1 MQPNNI
7 VSPNVVPPIAD
18 AELERLLI
26 DIFETY
32 GYDFTEYARASL
44 RRRITRLFSLDRF
57 PSFAEFRYRVKND
70 DTYFLRFIE
79 EVTVNVT
86 EMFRHPA
93 FFRSLRQEVLPVLS
107 TYPFIRIWH
116 AGCATGEEVYSMAIL
131 LKEANL
137 LHKSVIYATD
147 ISPAAIKQAASGLIP
162 VQYMRLYA
170 QNYIEA
176 GGTCDFLDYYTAG
189 NNKALINHELRKN
202 IVFST
207 HNLAA
212 ETSFNQFQLI
222 CCRNVLIYFD
232 KNLQRR
238 VFDLFDNSLERLGFL
253 ALGAKESMRTANCY
267 GNYKAIGMEKIWRKM
282 E

>member
-1 MQPNNI
+1 M
-7 VSPNVVPPIAD
+7 SPITD
-18 AELERLLI
+18 AELEQLLI
-26 DIFETY
+26 DILDVY
-32 GYDFTEYARASL
+32 GYDFTEYAQASL
-44 RRRITRLFSLDRF
+44 RRRIVRLFSLDRYQ
-57 PSFAEFRYRVKND
+57 SFSEFRHRIKSD
-70 DTYFLRFIE
+70 SSYFRRFIE

-93 FFRSLRQEVLPVLS
+93 FFRTLRLEVLPILS

-116 AGCATGEEVYSMAIL
+116 AGCATGEEAYSMAIL

-147 ISPAAIKQAASGLIP
+147 ISPAAIKRASSGLVP
-162 VQYMRLYA
+162 MQYMRQYA
-170 QNYIEA
+170 QNYLDA
-176 GGTCDFLDYYTAG
+176 GGLVNFSDYYTAG
-189 NNKALINHELRKN
+189 NNKALIRHDLRKN

-207 HNLAA
+207 HNLVA

-232 KNLQRR
+232 KSLQRR
-238 VFDLFDNSLERLGFL
+238 VFDLFDSSLERLGFL